1 MLVRILQGKAA
12 VQRQVQLVVALR
24 GAAKD
29 KRASSLAGAGSS
41 MGAGAAGGLA
51 PSGSLLTAGGGG
63 GGAGQAGDP
72 EARLQSLVHELA
84 AVLKD
89 VSRPEEGEWSGGAR
103 EHTATRGTQR
113 LHRKTAALLRRST

>member
-12 VQRQVQLVVALR
+12 MQRQVQLLVALR

-41 MGAGAAGGLA
+41 MGAGPAGGPA
-51 PSGSLLTAGGGG
+51 PSGALLTAGGGG
-63 GGAGQAGDP
+63 GAAQVADP

-84 AVLKD
+84 TVLKD
-89 VSRPEEGEWSGGAR
+89 VSRPEDGE
-103 EHTATRGTQR
+103 
-113 LHRKTAALLRRST
+113 RSWQCLG

>member
-41 MGAGAAGGLA
+41 MGPGAAGGPA
-51 PSGSLLTAGGGG
+51 PSGSLLTAGGS

-89 VSRPEEGEWSGGAR
+89 VSRPEEGEGGGAR
-103 EHTATRGTQR
+103 PCTVTRGTA
-113 LHRKTAALLRRST
+113 LAA